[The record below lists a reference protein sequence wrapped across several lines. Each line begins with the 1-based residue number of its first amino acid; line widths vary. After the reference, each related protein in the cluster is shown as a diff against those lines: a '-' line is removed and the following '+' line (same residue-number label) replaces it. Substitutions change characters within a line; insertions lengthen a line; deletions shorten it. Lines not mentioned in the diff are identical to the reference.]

1 LHELNFQ
8 FQDFAFLF
16 CLLRTL
22 TLNHGIKYIHIY
34 VLPVRWFSP
43 DLPVTNGIVILG
55 ALFLQEKTIDRW
67 QTVKQTLGTLN
78 DIEEFPLDP

>member
-1 LHELNFQ
+1 
-8 FQDFAFLF
+8 
-16 CLLRTL
+16 
-22 TLNHGIKYIHIY
+22 